1 MICLE
6 IILAFWITLP
16 QWHLDHADR
25 AGRIELYTP
34 VAASICRVARNDTE
48 RAWLAT
54 QAYAETKLARYVL
67 EERCQDGPPGER
79 CDAGRAIGPWQAHKA
94 NPTARY
100 QYCTEAWTAP
110 TRAERY
116 DAGARCALLVARTC
130 RTPEGWFAAQ
140 SGRGRCKASWARKR
154 VRMMW
159 RMLAQIKGKGS
170 Q

>member
-1 MICLE
+1 MTCIE
-6 IILAFWITLP
+6 IILAFWLTLP
-16 QWHLDHADR
+16 QWHLDDGTLAER
-25 AGRIELYTP
+25 AALYLP
-34 VAASICRVARNDTE
+34 VAASVCRVARNDTE
-48 RAWLAT
+48 RAFLAT
-54 QAYAETKLARYVL
+54 QAYAETKLAKLVIL
-67 EERCQDGPPGER
+67 ERCHEMPAGVR
-79 CDAGRAIGPWQAHKA
+79 CDEGRATGPWQPHKW
-94 NPTARY
+94 
-100 QYCTEAWTAP
+100 CSEAWTAP